1 MHNFSSLVLRK
12 NRALTVGVKE
22 TNSEREKA
30 LRVCGVRLEKP
41 ENYL

>member
-22 TNSEREKA
+22 TVREREA